1 ILVLHICPH
10 VAKAAILSRPGVLL
24 VTTAGTNPQHQ
35 DRINSAIGTGGA
47 SRLIATIQQNL
58 GVRINHYVE
67 VDFVGFRSIVEAVG
81 GVTMYVPAP
90 ARDTVSGLVVK
101 SPGCVKFDGT

>member
-1 ILVLHICPH
+1 MPFLDSFL
-10 VAKAAILSRPGVLL
+10 AFLKALSPS
-24 VTTAGTNPQHQ
+24 

-90 ARDTVSGLVVK
+90 ASRSRPASAAPSRPTRSG
-101 SPGCVKFDGT
+101 TRR